1 MTRVSADTTARLR
14 KFGADQGNT
23 ALAGIGAG
31 LAGIG
36 SPWAVPVLALAII
49 GVAARLWFMRRLN
62 PTRNLLGNQP
72 VQRAVIGSAVGVA
85 LAELTTG
92 TGAAVAAGLGVL
104 ALVGAVMY
112 EPYLRKGAAVEVPV
126 VANLPGVA
134 PGPRARDVTLPLV
147 VGDLSVAAV
156 GLLIAATGSSPWW
169 WLLVVPVPLLARLQ
183 VLLDSRRRAIA
194 AARIARQLPKAVA
207 AYAPEFAIYTSW
219 PADASH
225 HVTMWLPYLQRTGR
239 RCMIVT
245 RHPIP
250 AAALAKLV
258 DVPVIEARVPEDLD
272 PLIVPTLRAAFYPNA
287 SSGNGLFVR
296 YKRLTHVFLGHGDS
310 DKPTS
315 YNPTH
320 AMYDVIFSAGPAAIR
335 RYAEHGVAIS
345 PDKFR
350 VVGRPQ
356 VEDITPATGPI
367 AGRTAPVVLFA
378 PTWRGHVE
386 ETALSSLPMG
396 ERIIGA
402 LLDRGATVIFRPH
415 PYSYDYPEDAA
426 LIRRIHA
433 QLAAD
438 RSKTGRAHLFGAAA
452 ETERS
457 VVACANAAD
466 ALISDVSSVV
476 SDFLFSG
483 KPIGLVAVA
492 TDPDGFRANYP
503 IASAAY
509 VIDGAL
515 SDLDAALDQLLG
527 ADPLVAER
535 AHRRAD
541 YLGPFPSAGYASA
554 FTDAA
559 TAVLDAPPPD
569 RDSEDSAE
577 DAPSIP
583 VARPARG
590 PARKPAGPA
599 RHDDGDA
606 DEETEVEETGVIPRP
621 TRRGRLAAAYRT
633 RWARYRRLLAK
644 DRRFSQAGSLLALL
658 ALFTAMLEL
667 PAAVPA
673 VLALLAVVSVYWSVQ
688 RLFARSTRWSR
699 LLGESSAARAV
710 VAVTAG
716 EVAGLGAA
724 FSALLVVLVVVV
736 PAGEPHIRKCWGRV
750 GAEVR
755 NFPAAHVELTEPIRR
770 GLVPVASF
778 AVTAVLVPLA
788 ALGAGLVALVL
799 VLALVVLYV
808 AVVVRAFQRAEGLVA
823 TEGRLVSEITRLAP
837 EFAVYF
843 ASSVGAGYQIG
854 MWLPYFAR
862 IGRPFIVVTRVHSTL
877 REIAEVMR
885 RVGVEAPIIY
895 RPTLTSLEDVIVP
908 SMRAAFYVNNAVRNT
923 HFIERRELVH
933 VWLNHGDSEKPAC
946 YNPVHAIYDLIFV
959 AGQAGIDRYAR
970 HGVHIP
976 IEKFRVVGRP
986 QVETITT
993 TGTGG
998 PQPTVLYAPTWQG
1011 PYADTRFFSLPQGL
1025 AIVER
1030 LLADGARVLFRP
1042 HPLN

>member
-1 MTRVSADTTARLR
+1 M
-14 KFGADQGNT
+14 
-23 ALAGIGAG
+23 
-31 LAGIG
+31 
-36 SPWAVPVLALAII
+36 
-49 GVAARLWFMRRLN
+49 
-62 PTRNLLGNQP
+62 
-72 VQRAVIGSAVGVA
+72 
-85 LAELTTG
+85 
-92 TGAAVAAGLGVL
+92 
-104 ALVGAVMY
+104 
-112 EPYLRKGAAVEVPV
+112 
-126 VANLPGVA
+126 
-134 PGPRARDVTLPLV
+134 
-147 VGDLSVAAV
+147 
-156 GLLIAATGSSPWW
+156 
-169 WLLVVPVPLLARLQ
+169 
-183 VLLDSRRRAIA
+183 
-194 AARIARQLPKAVA
+194 
-207 AYAPEFAIYTSW
+207 
-219 PADASH
+219 
-225 HVTMWLPYLQRTGR
+225 
-239 RCMIVT
+239 
-245 RHPIP
+245 
-250 AAALAKLV
+250 
-258 DVPVIEARVPEDLD
+258 
-272 PLIVPTLRAAFYPNA
+272 
-287 SSGNGLFVR
+287 
-296 YKRLTHVFLGHGDS
+296 
-310 DKPTS
+310 
-315 YNPTH
+315 
-320 AMYDVIFSAGPAAIR
+320 
-335 RYAEHGVAIS
+335 
-345 PDKFR
+345 
-350 VVGRPQ
+350 
-356 VEDITPATGPI
+356 
-367 AGRTAPVVLFA
+367 
-378 PTWRGHVE
+378 
-386 ETALSSLPMG
+386 
-396 ERIIGA
+396 
-402 LLDRGATVIFRPH
+402 
-415 PYSYDYPEDAA
+415 
-426 LIRRIHA
+426 
-433 QLAAD
+433 
-438 RSKTGRAHLFGAAA
+438 
-452 ETERS
+452 
-457 VVACANAAD
+457 
-466 ALISDVSSVV
+466 
-476 SDFLFSG
+476 
-483 KPIGLVAVA
+483 
-492 TDPDGFRANYP
+492 
-503 IASAAY
+503 
-509 VIDGAL
+509 
-515 SDLDAALDQLLG
+515 
-527 ADPLVAER
+527 
-535 AHRRAD
+535 
-541 YLGPFPSAGYASA
+541 
-554 FTDAA
+554 
-559 TAVLDAPPPD
+559 
-569 RDSEDSAE
+569 
-577 DAPSIP
+577 
-583 VARPARG
+583 
-590 PARKPAGPA
+590 
-599 RHDDGDA
+599 
-606 DEETEVEETGVIPRP
+606 
-621 TRRGRLAAAYRT
+621 
-633 RWARYRRLLAK
+633 
-644 DRRFSQAGSLLALL
+644 L

-823 TEGRLVSEITRLAP
+823 TEGRLVTEITRLAP

-976 IEKFRVVGRP
+976 AEKFRVVGRP

-993 TGTGG
+993 ARRRGG

-1042 HPLN
+1042 HPLNYNYPDCVGLIRKINRRLAEDREQTGREHLWGAAAETELTIEQCFNASDAMIADVSAVVSDYLQSTKPFAIAAIGRTPEQLVDRRAGGPGGVRAARGPGQPGRRGHRPAAPRSAGRGPRADPHLLPVRPAGRRLRRGVPGRGPPGHRPP